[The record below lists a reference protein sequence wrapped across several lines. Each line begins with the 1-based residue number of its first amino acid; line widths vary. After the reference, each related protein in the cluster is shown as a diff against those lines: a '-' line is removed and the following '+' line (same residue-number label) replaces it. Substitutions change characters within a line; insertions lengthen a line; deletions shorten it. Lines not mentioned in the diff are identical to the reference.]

1 MRVRISVLA
10 YLSAAALTVDG
21 CSSAAATF
29 PPPMASQGPSAAAVT
44 APSPIPSPAGV
55 TFSSANPSCSSPSEF
70 RTTIHLQPSVSEG
83 TWVNIA
89 LDGVRFDSAPVSS
102 DEDWVKQADN
112 SWIRS
117 LDLSADNMRSTCQT
131 DGMDGPIPFFTP
143 GSHTI
148 RVTDDKGTV
157 LAQGSYTASR

>member
-1 MRVRISVLA
+1 M
-10 YLSAAALTVDG
+10 
-21 CSSAAATF
+21 
-29 PPPMASQGPSAAAVT
+29 
-44 APSPIPSPAGV
+44 
-55 TFSSANPSCSSPSEF
+55 
-70 RTTIHLQPSVSEG
+70 
-83 TWVNIA
+83 NIA

-117 LDLSADNMRSTCQT
+117 LDLSADSMGSTCQT